1 MIDMNGIKKKDL
13 EIKLEVIP
21 AHPEP
26 KASLEQYTT
35 PSPIASDV
43 LFRAFSNGHINN
55 KKIAD
60 LGCGTGIFS
69 IGSAYLGANSVEA
82 IDVDE
87 EVIRIARKES
97 KKWSISEMID
107 FKTKDVKGFETKV
120 DTVIMNPPFG
130 SQKRGAD
137 LPFLNKAFE
146 ISEVIYTIHNAETER
161 FLENFIKERGHSIFW
176 EKRYMFEIANMFEF
190 HEKERKSFEVVS
202 YGINVKRE

>member
-1 MIDMNGIKKKDL
+1 MIGVKKKDL
-13 EIKLEVIP
+13 EIKLEAVP
-21 AHPEP
+21 VHPNP

-43 LFRAFSNGHINN
+43 LFRAFSDGHINN

-69 IGSAYLGANSVEA
+69 IGSAYLGANSVKA

-87 EVIRIARKES
+87 EAVRIAEKES
-97 KKWSISEMID
+97 KKWSLSEIID
-107 FKTKDVKGFETKV
+107 FKIEDVRGFKTEV

-130 SQKRGAD
+130 SQKKGAD
-137 LPFLNKAFE
+137 LPFLKKAFE
-146 ISEVIYTIHNAETER
+146 ISDKIYTIHNAKTEE
-161 FLENFIKERGHSIFW
+161 FLENFIKERRHSIFW
-176 EKRYMFEIANMFEF
+176 EKRYMLEIGNMFEF
-190 HEKERKSFEVVS
+190 HEEERKTFEVVS